1 MAHSIYISSP
11 SAGSGKSMVALS
23 LASALTKVVA
33 KVGIFRPF
41 VFDRENDLFTPL
53 LLEHSGS
60 HLSAEQ
66 VIGVTWDEFRAD
78 PEAGMA
84 TIIEAYRNV
93 AREHDVV
100 IH

>member
-41 VFDRENDLFTPL
+41 VFYRENDLFTPL

-66 VIGVTWDEFRAD
+66 AIGVTWDEFRAD

-84 TIIEAYRNV
+84 AIIEA
-93 AREHDVV
+93 
-100 IH
+100 